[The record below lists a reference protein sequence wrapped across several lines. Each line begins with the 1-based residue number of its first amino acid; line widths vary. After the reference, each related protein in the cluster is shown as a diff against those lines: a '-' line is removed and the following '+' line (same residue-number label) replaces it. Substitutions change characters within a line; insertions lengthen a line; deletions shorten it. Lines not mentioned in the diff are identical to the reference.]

1 MLRFISMVV
10 LAAGLMLPLGGAA
23 TAAVAD
29 NGPPYTDAQFL
40 AISAERLPNSFQKGT
55 LAEWWARAPGYLR
68 KHVLSSPSYMWWPI
82 IECNFFGFRP
92 DVTGPTNSAKC
103 EQDLYQASQRNKSN
117 WAPDGTWLGPS
128 EECRKRD
135 KRSEWGELICD

>member
-1 MLRFISMVV
+1 MFRLISMLVFSAM
-10 LAAGLMLPLGGAA
+10 LLLPAAGVSSASVP
-23 TAAVAD
+23 D

-55 LAEWWARAPGYLR
+55 LAEWWARAPAYLR
-68 KHVLSSPSYMWWPI
+68 KHVLSSPSHMWWPI

-92 DVTGPTNSAKC
+92 DVSGPTNSAKC
-103 EQDLYQASQRNKSN
+103 EADLYRNSQRNKSN